1 MRLQPERASR
11 GGRIDASFLP
21 PCRFFATAMDLAMM
35 AAAERHSELIADFAA
50 KGPVLRKAQMVG
62 I

>member
-21 PCRFFATAMDLAMM
+21 PCRFIATAMDLAVMS
-35 AAAERHSELIADFAA
+35 AAERHSEFVADFAA
-50 KGPVLRKAQMVG
+50 KGPVLCSAQMVG